1 MRGHSW
7 VNGDKGGTATKI
19 DLPAINLIIIIY
31 VCCLYVKIW
40 WTCLKRTS
48 PFHDL
53 SFSTNSLS
61 VCYSIW
67 NTWDTW
73 TTLRVR
79 VLCGPLLLIQWACPS
94 AEQSQSLRPY
104 CLQIGPRRPSDAFSV
119 ITIVPLSSPLNNT
132 TPALAEQ
139 GILCRMSPWHHKAS
153 NAQFEQGP
161 CRLSLRP

>member
-53 SFSTNSLS
+53 LSTNSLS
-61 VCYSIW
+61 VCYSTW

-79 VLCGPLLLIQWACPS
+79 FLCGPLLLIQWACPS

-104 CLQIGPRRPSDAFSV
+104 CLQIGPRRPSDAFPV
-119 ITIVPLSSPLNNT
+119 ITIVSLSSLLNNT

-139 GILCRMSPWHHKAS
+139 GTLCRMSPWHHKAS
-153 NAQFEQGP
+153 NAQFEQGL